1 MEMKKRGG
9 KRIGA
14 GRKRHCSILVT
25 DDRQQQLD
33 NAKRGIIEHKRKYSL
48 YMTERER
55 DILKITLACL
65 RNQYADDPD
74 LPAVMCSDMTIR
86 DIVEFT
92 NLLYRRITVKPPK
105 TPVI

>member
-1 MEMKKRGG
+1 
-9 KRIGA
+9 
-14 GRKRHCSILVT
+14 
-25 DDRQQQLD
+25 
-33 NAKRGIIEHKRKYSL
+33 
-48 YMTERER
+48 MTERER
-55 DILKITLACL
+55 DILKTTLACL

-105 TPVI
+105 PH